1 MTDSTKNGTIQ
12 NAGQLVQ
19 DGYHCSEAMIISLG
33 KYYFDDVDDRWVKI
47 ANPFAGGIASTH
59 QEACGA
65 LVGGAMVIGLLYG
78 RTNQNEND
86 ETCLQLTKEY
96 REAFIQKFGS
106 SRCCDLRE
114 EKYGSE
120 PGHTPCSVLVSDA
133 ARLLIEQ
140 LEATDKTSKP

>member
-1 MTDSTKNGTIQ
+1 MSDSTKSETIQ

-33 KYYFDDVDDRWVKI
+33 KHYFGDVDNKWVKI

-59 QEACGA
+59 QETCGA
-65 LVGGAMVIGLLYG
+65 LVGGAMVIGLLHG
-78 RTNQNEND
+78 RTHQNEND
-86 ETCLQLTKEY
+86 ETCLKLTKEF
-96 REAFIQKFGS
+96 RGAFIQKFGS

-114 EKYGSE
+114 EKYGPE
-120 PGHTPCSVLVSDA
+120 PGQTPCSVLVSDT

-140 LEATDKTSKP
+140 LETNKTSKP